1 MKSIR
6 LTCNWCSDE
15 ELYRRFKRTYI
26 SKLNHNK
33 NISFTLSDEY
43 DLLVIINKP
52 HADHVSF
59 EKEKTLG
66 VIMEPTWSCGINGY
80 MRDLSEICKYIM
92 YHTAPTNQYIYYPGL
107 LPFHFDYD
115 EGEDLDFYIES
126 KQKKVKKCSIVTSLA
141 THKPSMSTLYHKR
154 VKMVEN
160 ILKSDLD
167 VDIYGKG
174 WDAYMHKDSRIK
186 GGVENKKDA
195 LIDYEFSIAIENC
208 VEHDYFT
215 EKLTDCILLD
225 TTPIYY
231 GCIGINRFFKGVYE
245 LPNLDNVGHISD
257 ILANKL
263 PVCQNKNKDLIAT
276 KYNLYVAICNYVQKM
291 NID

>member
-1 MKSIR
+1 MKIIR

-80 MRDLSEICKYIM
+80 MRDLSETCKYIM
-92 YHTAPTNQYIYYPGL
+92 YHAAPTNQYIYYPGL

-115 EGEDLDFYIES
+115 DGEDLDFYIES

-154 VKMVEN
+154 VKMVED

-167 VDIYGKG
+167 IDIYGKG

-186 GGVENKKDA
+186 GNVENKKDA

-208 VEHDYFT
+208 SERDYFT

-231 GCIGINRFFKGVYE
+231 GCPKIDRFFNNVYE
-245 LPNLDNVGHISD
+245 LSSLDMIDEIQNVIE
-257 ILANKL
+257 NKQPL
-263 PVCQNKNKDLIAT
+263 SQLKNKKQMAL
-276 KYNLYVAICNYVQKM
+276 KYNLYTAICSYMHKIYM
-291 NID
+291 F